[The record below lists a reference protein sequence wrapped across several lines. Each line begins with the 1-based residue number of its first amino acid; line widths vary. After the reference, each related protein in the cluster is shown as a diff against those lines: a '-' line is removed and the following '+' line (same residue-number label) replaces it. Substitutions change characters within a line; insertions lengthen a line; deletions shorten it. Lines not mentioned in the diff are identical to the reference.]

1 MKKRYK
7 VEINIQDSNIDKD
20 GKLTGEAITWKDE
33 ETFLLYS
40 SDSWRVEQKYL
51 NNLGISLLKKT
62 VDLQDKKVYRFP
74 NLDLPRQKVDLL
86 KDKFNC
92 KVIRNSDLA
101 DIQVVSMKFFDK
113 LITREWGSSS
123 TYIDNYNMFK
133 YLKDQDLLAESAL
146 AILRDFIANTDEN
159 SNINFKYN
167 KDWRGTIKGDAIY
180 DIIEKYLLNNK
191 IVNNHGGYNN
201 QHDFVIYKEN
211 ISAYNNILNSTSEL
225 ILDTDL
231 CNIIDEDLAILD
243 SDRYSEIEKMVT
255 SQDIENRSLALE
267 MLANCNIDKSFDVV
281 SGLYFWH
288 WDWLKATTNWNTVNI
303 KSFKKR
309 MDNYSGSHGTAHI
322 HSFNEYLT
330 LLKEDNKLTKFAI
343 DKTRELLYSTLLST
357 LLGKEASVFS
367 IDLESLKLKPRLLE
381 TTNNEY

>member
-7 VEINIQDSNIDKD
+7 VEINIQDSSIDKD

-159 SNINFKYN
+159 SNVNFKYN

-180 DIIEKYLLNNK
+180 NIIEKYLLNNK
-191 IVNNHGGYNN
+191 IVNNQGGYNS

-231 CNIIDEDLAILD
+231 CNIIDQDLAILD

-309 MDNYSGSHGTAHI
+309 MDNYGGSHATNHI
-322 HSFNEYLT
+322 HSFNKYLN

-367 IDLESLKLKPRLLE
+367 MDLESLKLKPRLLE
-381 TTNNEY
+381 TTNNE

>member
-7 VEINIQDSNIDKD
+7 VEINIQDSSIDKD

-159 SNINFKYN
+159 SNVNFKYN

-191 IVNNHGGYNN
+191 IVNNQGGYNS

-231 CNIIDEDLAILD
+231 CNIIDQDLAILD

-309 MDNYSGSHGTAHI
+309 MDNYGGSHATNHI
-322 HSFNEYLT
+322 HSFNKYLN

-367 IDLESLKLKPRLLE
+367 MDLESLKLKPRLLE
-381 TTNNEY
+381 TTNNE

>member
-7 VEINIQDSNIDKD
+7 VEINIQDSSIDKD

-74 NLDLPRQKVDLL
+74 KLDLPRQKVDLL

-159 SNINFKYN
+159 SNVNFKYN

-191 IVNNHGGYNN
+191 IVNNQGGYNS

-231 CNIIDEDLAILD
+231 CNIIDQDLAILD

-309 MDNYSGSHGTAHI
+309 MDNYGGSHATNHI
-322 HSFNEYLT
+322 HSFNKYLN

-367 IDLESLKLKPRLLE
+367 MDLESLKLKPRLLE
-381 TTNNEY
+381 TTNNE

>member
-7 VEINIQDSNIDKD
+7 VEINIQDSSIDKD
-20 GKLTGEAITWKDE
+20 GKLTGEAITWKDDG
-33 ETFLLYS
+33 TFLLYS
-40 SDSWRVEQKYL
+40 SDSWSVEQKYL

-74 NLDLPRQKVDLL
+74 KLDLPRQKVDLL

-92 KVIRNSDLA
+92 KVIRNSDSA
-101 DIQVVSMKFFDK
+101 DIQVVSMKFFEK
-113 LITREWGSSS
+113 LITREWGSSC
-123 TYIDNYNMFK
+123 TYIDNYNIFK
-133 YLKDQDLLAESAL
+133 HLKDQDLLAESAL

-159 SNINFKYN
+159 SNVNFKYN

-180 DIIEKYLLNNK
+180 NIIEKYLLNNK
-191 IVNNHGGYNN
+191 IVNNHGGYNS
-201 QHDFVIYKEN
+201 QHDFVVYKEN

-231 CNIIDEDLAILD
+231 CNIIDKDLAILD

-309 MDNYSGSHGTAHI
+309 MDNYGGSHATNHI
-322 HSFNEYLT
+322 HSFNKYLN

-367 IDLESLKLKPRLLE
+367 MDLESLKLKPRLLE
-381 TTNNEY
+381 TTNNE

>member
-7 VEINIQDSNIDKD
+7 VEINIQDSSIDKD

-159 SNINFKYN
+159 SNVNFKYN

-191 IVNNHGGYNN
+191 IVNNQGGYNS

-231 CNIIDEDLAILD
+231 CNIIDQDLAILD

-322 HSFNEYLT
+322 HSFNEYLN

-381 TTNNEY
+381 TTNNE